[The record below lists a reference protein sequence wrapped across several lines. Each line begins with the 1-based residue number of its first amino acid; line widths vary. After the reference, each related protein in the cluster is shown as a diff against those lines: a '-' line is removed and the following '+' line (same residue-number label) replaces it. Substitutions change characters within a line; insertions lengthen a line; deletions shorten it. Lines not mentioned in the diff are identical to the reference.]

1 MKKLCRD
8 TKKVIG
14 QSRDYKPTKKGA
26 IRQVQI
32 QKQKEVQKQ
41 SQSQAQRQAQ
51 IKTPRSGYHLF
62 LREQFEKMTGVDR
75 RNYCT
80 ILSRKWK
87 AIKEDPA
94 RISAYN
100 DGSRQI
106 KDPSISSMEQQ
117 TMAERQLQKVP
128 NPPEFVDTDS
138 DDADTEDEEEQEPE
152 VKQPKKYQ
160 QPQSLLIP
168 SNDSDTEDEEEQKPA
183 VKQPQKVRTSS
194 EFVDT
199 DSDTKY
205 EEEQEPAPKQS
216 QKDPKFAR
224 PVRMKSYHDKPMVK
238 RIQTLPK
245 KSASGKEPVLPL
257 VKQLI
262 P

>member
-128 NPPEFVDTDS
+128 NSREFVDTDS

>member
-1 MKKLCRD
+1 MEKLCRD

-14 QSRDYKPTKKGA
+14 QSGDYQPTKKGA
-26 IRQVQI
+26 IRQVQS

-41 SQSQAQRQAQ
+41 SQSQAHRQAQ

-62 LREQFEKMTGVDR
+62 LREQLEKMTGVDR

-80 ILSRKWK
+80 IASRKWK
-87 AIKEDPA
+87 EIKEDPA
-94 RISAYN
+94 RLSAYN
-100 DGSRQI
+100 DSSRQI
-106 KDPSISSMEQQ
+106 RDPSISSMEQQ

-128 NPPEFVDTDS
+128 NSPEFVDTDS

-152 VKQPKKYQ
+152 VKQPKKCHY
-160 QPQSLLIP
+160 PQSLLIH

-183 VKQPQKVRTSS
+183 VKQPQKVRKSS

-216 QKDPKFAR
+216 QKDPNSAR
-224 PVRMKSYHDKPMVK
+224 PVRMKSDHDKPMVK

>member
-128 NPPEFVDTDS
+128 NSPEFVDTDS

-216 QKDPKFAR
+216 QKDPKFVR